1 MQTSGR
7 FVLTA
12 EDGVS
17 AGVPWGPRAVL
28 YHRGPQPPGDP
39 VPVCGLLGTGPH
51 SGRGAAS
58 EASSAA
64 PHRSTSLAL
73 PPEPSHL
80 PPSPSVEK
88 LSSSKPVL
96 GARKVGD
103 CCFIALRTSV
113 TGY

>member
-51 SGRGAAS
+51 SGRGAAR
-58 EASSAA
+58 ERVKLHLPLPTA
-64 PHRSTSLAL
+64 PHRLRYRLSHPISPLPRPWKNCLPRNRSLVPERLVTAAL
-73 PPEPSHL
+73 
-80 PPSPSVEK
+80 SP
-88 LSSSKPVL
+88 
-96 GARKVGD
+96 
-103 CCFIALRTSV
+103 
-113 TGY
+113 